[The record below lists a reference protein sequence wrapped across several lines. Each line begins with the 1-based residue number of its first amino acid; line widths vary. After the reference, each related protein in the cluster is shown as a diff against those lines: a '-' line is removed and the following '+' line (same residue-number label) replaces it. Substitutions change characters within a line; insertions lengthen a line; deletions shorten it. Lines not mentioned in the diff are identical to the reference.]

1 MIRSQAPSMPVRSR
15 KNADGFDLD
24 QPDKSPPTGE
34 WNRTGALESTGLTVR
49 EARRSP
55 EETLMREFLA
65 AAAISAIMIG
75 VMLAIG

>member
-1 MIRSQAPSMPVRSR
+1 MIRSQAPSMLVRSR

-24 QPDKSPPTGE
+24 QPDKSPPAGE
-34 WNRTGALESTGLTVR
+34 WNRTGALEPTGAHPR
-49 EARRSP
+49 EARLAAW
-55 EETLMREFLA
+55 EAIMREFLA